1 MRSEIAMHPQPELR
15 NHTLV
20 VTVSSNDG
28 RPVLDRR
35 AYESLARTFHEAAD
49 NEEVRVVV
57 LRGLAGCFCLGGDF
71 SEFLDASKHQ
81 KLIAAVTDMFR
92 TLATFPKPILA
103 CVDGDAVGV
112 GCTILFH
119 CDMVIASGKS
129 TFRVPFVD
137 FGLVP
142 DAATSILAPQ
152 KLGYAGAFRFFCL
165 GDTLRAEDARA
176 LGLVAEIVHD
186 GVEEATLGRARQL
199 AKKPVAALLQTRG
212 LLKGNTGALCDRI
225 DQEISLFQQ
234 ALQDD
239 ATLRR
244 LQRIARLAA

>member
-1 MRSEIAMHPQPELR
+1 MAMHPQPELR

-176 LGLVAEIVHD
+176 LGLVAEVVHD

-239 ATLRR
+239 TTLRR

>member
-1 MRSEIAMHPQPELR
+1 MNIHPQTEFR
-15 NHTLV
+15 NHTLI
-20 VTVSSNDG
+20 VTVSSDDG
-28 RPVLDRR
+28 RPVLDGR
-35 AYESLARTFHEAAD
+35 AYESLAKIFHEAAID
-49 NEEVRVVV
+49 DDVRVVV

-71 SEFLDASKHQ
+71 SEFLDATKHQ
-81 KLIAAVTDMFR
+81 RLIAAVTDMFR
-92 TLATFPKPILA
+92 TLATFPKPVLA

-119 CDMVIASGKS
+119 CDMVIASDES

-165 GDTLRAEDARA
+165 GDTLSAEDARM
-176 LGLVAEIVHD
+176 LGLVTEIVVGD
-186 GVEEATLGRARQL
+186 VEEAALGRARQL
-199 AKKPVAALLQTRG
+199 AKKPVAALLQTRD
-212 LLKGNTGALCDRI
+212 LLKGDTGALCDRI

-239 ATLRR
+239 TTLRR

>member
-1 MRSEIAMHPQPELR
+1 MNIHPQTEFR
-15 NHTLV
+15 NHSLI
-20 VTVSSNDG
+20 VTVSSDDG
-28 RPVLDRR
+28 RPVLDGQ
-35 AYESLARTFHEAAD
+35 AYESLARIFHEAAID
-49 NEEVRVVV
+49 DDVRVVV

-71 SEFLDASKHQ
+71 SEFLDATKHQ
-81 KLIAAVTDMFR
+81 RLIAAVTDMFR
-92 TLATFPKPILA
+92 TLATFPKPVLA

-119 CDMVIASGKS
+119 CDMVIASDES

-165 GDTLRAEDARA
+165 GDTLSAADAKM
-176 LGLVAEIVHD
+176 LGLVTEIVV
-186 GVEEATLGRARQL
+186 GNVEEAALGRARQL
-199 AKKPVAALLQTRG
+199 AKKPVAALLQTRD
-212 LLKGNTGALCDRI
+212 LLKGDTGALCDRI

-239 ATLRR
+239 TTLRR

>member
-1 MRSEIAMHPQPELR
+1 MAMHPQPELR

-165 GDTLRAEDARA
+165 GDTLHAEDARA

>member
-1 MRSEIAMHPQPELR
+1 MNIHPQTEFR
-15 NHTLV
+15 NHTLI
-20 VTVSSNDG
+20 VTVSSDDG
-28 RPVLDRR
+28 RPVLDGR
-35 AYESLARTFHEAAD
+35 AYESLAKIFHEAAID
-49 NEEVRVVV
+49 DDVRVVV

-71 SEFLDASKHQ
+71 SEFLDATKHQ
-81 KLIAAVTDMFR
+81 RLIAAVTDMFR
-92 TLATFPKPILA
+92 TLATFPKPVLA

-119 CDMVIASGKS
+119 CDMVIASDES

-165 GDTLRAEDARA
+165 GDTLSAEDARM
-176 LGLVAEIVHD
+176 LGLVTEIVVGD
-186 GVEEATLGRARQL
+186 VEEAALGRARQL
-199 AKKPVAALLQTRG
+199 AKKPVAALLQTRD
-212 LLKGNTGALCDRI
+212 LLKGDTGALCDRI

-239 ATLRR
+239 TTLKR

>member
-1 MRSEIAMHPQPELR
+1 MNIHPQTEFR
-15 NHTLV
+15 NHTLI
-20 VTVSSNDG
+20 VTVSSEDG
-28 RPVLDRR
+28 RPVLDGR
-35 AYESLARTFHEAAD
+35 AYESLAKIFHEAAID
-49 NEEVRVVV
+49 DDVRVVV

-71 SEFLDASKHQ
+71 SEFLDATKHQ
-81 KLIAAVTDMFR
+81 RLIAAVTDMFR
-92 TLATFPKPILA
+92 TLATFPKPVLA

-119 CDMVIASGKS
+119 CDMVIASDES

-165 GDTLRAEDARA
+165 GDTLSADDARL
-176 LGLVAEIVHD
+176 LGLVTEIVVGD
-186 GVEEATLGRARQL
+186 VEEAALGRARQL
-199 AKKPVAALLQTRG
+199 AKKPVAALLQTRD
-212 LLKGNTGALCDRI
+212 LLKGDTGALCDRI

-239 ATLRR
+239 TTLRR

>member
-1 MRSEIAMHPQPELR
+1 MNIHPQTEFR
-15 NHTLV
+15 NHSLI
-20 VTVSSNDG
+20 VTVSSDDG
-28 RPVLDRR
+28 RPVLDGR
-35 AYESLARTFHEAAD
+35 AYESLARIFHEAAID
-49 NEEVRVVV
+49 DDVRVVV

-71 SEFLDASKHQ
+71 SEFLDATKHQ
-81 KLIAAVTDMFR
+81 RLIAAVTDMFR
-92 TLATFPKPILA
+92 TLATFPKPVLA

-119 CDMVIASGKS
+119 CDMVIASDES

-165 GDTLRAEDARA
+165 GDTLSAEDARM
-176 LGLVAEIVHD
+176 LGLVTEIVAGD
-186 GVEEATLGRARQL
+186 VEEAALGRARQL
-199 AKKPVAALLQTRG
+199 AKKPVAALLQTRD
-212 LLKGNTGALCDRI
+212 LLKGDTGALCDRI

-239 ATLRR
+239 ATLKR